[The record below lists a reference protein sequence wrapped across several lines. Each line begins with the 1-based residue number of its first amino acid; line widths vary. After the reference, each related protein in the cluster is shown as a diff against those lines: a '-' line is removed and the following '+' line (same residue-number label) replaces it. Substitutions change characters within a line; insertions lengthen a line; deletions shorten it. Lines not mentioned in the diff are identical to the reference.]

1 LIHFYKRYD
10 IKMTSDSINPLCI
23 IIVKGGAEGGK
34 LIFKYP
40 FDISVGENEEDDIKP
55 GNPYTMRIAED
66 ILNLRVNAEPTN
78 IKNGQLIGFTDE
90 ILANMFAV
98 SKQLCGSKFELKV
111 NDIRFVGHPVSLEPA
126 KDEDGHWTSNITMFQ
141 IVFALKAVAKY
152 SVVQSYHE
160 LSQRIGLAIRHEE
173 KRVGYLSKQTKYLI
187 SAMDE
192 VINLPEDQQ
201 DHPFSLSMERSSLA
215 KDIRTIYNSLCFTG
229 EVRLYLNKW
238 IEISFCLPQKVYKL
252 SQPNSFVE
260 PETIFECLEELRPY
274 HTLLFLVDRNDLLDS
289 LSTDASPAL
298 RRLVRQ
304 SSPLKSFRTL
314 SVDTDL
320 SLMQVFQLTGH
331 LLYWG
336 KAIAIYPVCE
346 SNVYVLA
353 DTLPN
358 SIPSLLQQKF
368 SECFHGDSLLE
379 HLATF
384 SLPSFAQVPPP
395 LSLHQT
401 KMTEIITWMLRH
413 GLIFQL
419 HTYCTLALT
428 SDLDWNFRQEV
439 EREETAESDHRVN
452 LNLEPSKLQTSN
464 SLTGSSLAGSESGSY
479 ISFTGSMTSDS
490 RAVAHELRS
499 KLEDISELDIE
510 KGDAVAGES
519 TKKREGEKTEG
530 EREKERLEN
539 ALEMEKMKEKRRE
552 DILKEFTAEEKAV
565 ILGIP
570 ASSNLDD
577 LARFI
582 SLCRYFRGFHHLEE
596 IMYLENMRRA
606 TLLNLVDKFRDL
618 LIKSEHED
626 PVVVKFFRRSRENE
640 S

>member
-1 LIHFYKRYD
+1 
-10 IKMTSDSINPLCI
+10 MSSDNLNPLCI
-23 IIVKGGAEGGK
+23 IVVKGGAEGGK

-40 FDISVGENEEDDIKP
+40 FDLSAGDNEEDDIRP
-55 GNPYTMRIAED
+55 SNPYAIRIAED

-78 IKNGQLIGFTDE
+78 IKNGQLTGFTDE

-111 NDIRFVGHPVSLEPA
+111 NDVRFVGHPISLEPA

-141 IVFALKAVAKY
+141 IVFALKAMAKY

-173 KRVGYLSKQTKYLI
+173 KRVGYLSRQTKYLI

-192 VINLPEDQQ
+192 VTTLPEDQQ
-201 DHPFSLSMERSSLA
+201 EHPFSLSMERSSLA
-215 KDIRTIYNSLCFTG
+215 KDIMTIYHSLCSTG
-229 EVRLYLNKW
+229 EIRLYLNKW
-238 IEISFCLPQKVYKL
+238 IEISFCLPQKVYQL
-252 SQPNSFVE
+252 SQPTSFVE

-274 HTLLFLVDRNDLLDS
+274 HTLLFLVDRNYLLES

-314 SVDTDL
+314 SIDTDL
-320 SLMQVFQLTGH
+320 SLMQVFHLTGH

-336 KAIAIYPVCE
+336 KAIAIYPICE

-353 DTLPN
+353 QTLQTPV
-358 SIPSLLQQKF
+358 PTLLQQKF
-368 SECFHGDSLLE
+368 SECFNGDSLLE
-379 HLATF
+379 HLSSF
-384 SLPSFAQVPPP
+384 SLPSTAQVPPP
-395 LSLHQT
+395 LSLHHT
-401 KMTEIITWMLRH
+401 KRTEIITWLLRH

-428 SDLDWNFRQEV
+428 SDMAWNFRQEV
-439 EREETAESDHRVN
+439 EREDNPEIDFHIN
-452 LNLEPSKLQTSN
+452 LNLEPLKQQNSN
-464 SLTGSSLAGSESGSY
+464 SLTGSVVETSLAGSDVGSY
-479 ISFTGSMTSDS
+479 FSFSGSMTSDS
-490 RAVAHELRS
+490 RTVASELRS

-510 KGDAVAGES
+510 KNGGEGS
-519 TKKREGEKTEG
+519 DKANTKKESEKTEG
-530 EREKERLEN
+530 EREKERVES
-539 ALEMEKMKEKRRE
+539 ALELEKLKEKRRE
-552 DILKEFTAEEKAV
+552 EILKEFTEEEKGV
-565 ILGIP
+565 ILGVP
-570 ASSNLDD
+570 ASNNLDD

-582 SLCRYFRGFHHLEE
+582 SLCRYFRGFHHMEE

-606 TLLNLVDKFRDL
+606 TLLNLVDKFSQL
-618 LIKSEHED
+618 LIKTEHED
-626 PVVVKFFRRSRENE
+626 PVVVKFFRRSREID